1 MHPLLISFLD
11 HTNWIFLATGS
22 YRSRVGLGGTSANG
36 VSQTREE
43 KSCHFAAFPGWSRA
57 IFPGLSSIWHAAPGF
72 TVIWSYTFSLS
83 SDQCLTSTQVFHS
96 THNFITP
103 NKMALQDCQPHAS
116 SFKHHFKAGDHWK
129 LILAKEG
136 WILKVDWKKKT
147 IKKKY

>member
-43 KSCHFAAFPGWSRA
+43 KSCHFAAFPGRSRA
-57 IFPGLSSIWHAAPGF
+57 DLSRPLQHLP
-72 TVIWSYTFSLS
+72 
-83 SDQCLTSTQVFHS
+83 CSTRLHSNLELHFQLVKWPVPHIHFFHS

-103 NKMALQDCQPHAS
+103 NKMALQDRQPYAS
-116 SFKHHFKAGDHWK
+116 SFKHQFKAGDHWK
-129 LILAKEG
+129 LILAKED
-136 WILKVDWKKKT
+136 WILKVDRKEKK
-147 IKKKY
+147 IN